1 MSALSLSTAPK
12 PDLSIPWLLGSVP
25 SVRAAAKDVLIAIL
39 TYVIAVILLGV
50 GSTLGVVPAWVAIA
64 LSSFFLVAWGTIY
77 ALVRSGWSQRLAEPH
92 LTFVRMLIDMGAMTL
107 AYALIPVIRGATLQ
121 LLCGMLAFYMGRL
134 NQRQILGTSLL
145 AVSLML
151 ITLLG
156 LWWWRPETI
165 VLRLE
170 IMNLAMSSL
179 LLPIAG
185 FVGGE
190 VYRVYQRGA
199 AQRDKLKVT
208 LQQLEHLSTRDS
220 LTEVTNRRHM
230 LTLLDGEIRRQERG
244 GKPFCLALLDIDFFK
259 LVNDTHGH
267 PVGDQV
273 LKAFAQVV
281 GESIGPGGTLARWG
295 GEEFLLLL
303 PSDHLAHAHDTLAN
317 VHEAVHRHDWTQY
330 APGLQVRFSAG
341 LAEHAPGEPVHPLLE
356 RIDLALYQAKQQGRD
371 RTELAAPGA
380 VPVGDWASP
389 AAPTPSRAAPLRVDS
404 AKTARPMRASA
415 PTHQTETHPASSEH
429 GWRHRLIDAVL
440 GHDTAMRDR
449 IRVILAGMLAVGFW
463 DLAMYFYVIPPGLIS
478 PHVGLYLIVHTT
490 LISLSSF
497 ALIRSGITR
506 NWRDPRL
513 GQVQL
518 INGCFVAMVVYVH
531 TPAMRAV
538 LLQTICVLLIFG
550 MVSLRARE
558 TRHLGGAAI
567 VMVLAALWLQLSQAT
582 PDLDV
587 SSEVLKVVVACLVF
601 LQITVY
607 SYTASDLR
615 SRVLRE
621 HRTITRAVE
630 QVHDLLVHDA
640 LTGLFNRSYLMEQLE
655 RERQRFARSQRRF
668 CVAMI
673 DLDHF
678 KQINDTYGHPVGDE
692 VLIEFAQLACAVMR
706 DTDVIGRWGGEEF
719 VIIMPE
725 TEPGPQGL
733 VGLERLRERFSNHRL
748 PGYPDLR
755 LSFSCG
761 VADFVSDEALEHT
774 LQRADDALYKAKR
787 QGRNRSVLAS

>member
-12 PDLSIPWLLGSVP
+12 PDLSIPWLFGSVP

-39 TYVIAVILLGV
+39 TYVIAAILLGV

-151 ITLLG
+151 ATLLG

-199 AQRDKLKVT
+199 AQPDKLKVT

-317 VHEAVHRHDWTQY
+317 VHEAVRRHDWTQY

-380 VPVGDWASP
+380 MPVGVGSSP
-389 AAPTPSRAAPLRVDS
+389 APPTPTTAAIPRAAS
-404 AKTARPMRASA
+404 ARTARPLPAAA
-415 PTHQTETHPASSEH
+415 PIQTTAAHPTSSGN
-429 GWRHRLIDAVL
+429 GWYHFLVNAAL

-449 IRVILAGMLAVGFW
+449 IRMILAGMLAVGFW
-463 DLAMYFYVIPPGLIS
+463 VVAIYFYVMPQGLIS
-478 PHVGLYLIVHTT
+478 SDVGFFLIAY
-490 LISLSSF
+490 SLFSALTCY

-506 NWRDPRL
+506 TWHDPQL
-513 GQVQL
+513 AQGQL
-518 INGCFVAMVVYVH
+518 INGCLMTVVCYVSA
-531 TPAMRAV
+531 PGLRAV
-538 LLQTICVLLIFG
+538 LLQTMCVILIFG

-558 TRHLGGAAI
+558 TRQVGGTAI
-567 VMVLAALWLQLSQAT
+567 VLVLGALWVQLTQAA
-582 PDLDV
+582 PDVDM
-587 SSEVLKVVVACLVF
+587 SSEIMKVVVACLVF
-601 LQITVY
+601 AQITVY
-607 SYTASDLR
+607 SYNASDLR
-615 SRVLRE
+615 SRVIRE
-621 HRTITRAVE
+621 HRAITQAVE
-630 QVHDLLVHDA
+630 QVHDLLVHDP
-640 LTGLFNRSYLMEQLE
+640 LTGLFNRAYLLEQLE